1 MKTSGR
7 ETIVTGHEQIAT
19 INGSV
24 AFAATKHPINPGLPL
39 YAWLS
44 DRAKGWEK
52 YRFRKFE
59 VVYVPAEAVTT
70 TAGSI
75 YLAIDYNPSDAAP
88 SILPAMST
96 YETQTND
103 RVYNALRCN
112 FNPRTMFDGVQNKR
126 VRCGPVAGDLGLYDG
141 GSIIVST
148 ISCADASAIGQL
160 WIYYEIVLISPQ
172 IGPAVPIP
180 SSFAMYNKSANQ
192 VFVTTVGQLIVFDEV
207 IVDGME
213 LAAHVGGLHTLPTGT
228 FWLSGELRV
237 GDSSAEALTVQLIAR
252 KNGAAMVPTQDI
264 TWQNLITAAGD
275 VVIPFNFYMYSDGD
289 DTFSIWCVLTGAAG
303 TLTLFADG
311 CRLVFKAV

>member
-19 INGSV
+19 VLGSV
-24 AFAATKHPINPGLPL
+24 AFASTKHPINPGLGL

-44 DRAKGWEK
+44 DRARGWEK
-52 YRFRKFE
+52 YRFKKFE

-88 SILPAMST
+88 STLPAMST

-112 FNPRTMFDGVQNKR
+112 FNPQIMFDGVQNKR
-126 VRCGPVAGDLGLYDG
+126 VRAGPVAGDLGLYDG

-160 WIYYEIVLISPQ
+160 WVYYEICLISPQ
-172 IGPAVPIP
+172 IGPALPVP
-180 SSFAMYNKSANQ
+180 SSFALYNNSADQ
-192 VFVTTVGQLIVFDEV
+192 TFATGIAELIVFNEV

-213 LAAHVGGLHTLPTGT
+213 LAAPVLGLFTLPAGT
-228 FWLSGELRV
+228 YLISGEFR
-237 GDSSAEALTVQLIAR
+237 GTNSSAEVTFWDLDFQ
-252 KNGAAMVPTQDI
+252 KNGAVTVPPQTCHVHYTSLAGGDI
-264 TWQNLITAAGD
+264 M
-275 VVIPFNFYMYSDGD
+275 IPFTFYMFSDGN
-289 DTFSIWCVLTGAAG
+289 DTMALELTATGAAG
-303 TLTLFADG
+303 TLQLLQDNA
-311 CRLVFKAV
+311 RIAIRAV